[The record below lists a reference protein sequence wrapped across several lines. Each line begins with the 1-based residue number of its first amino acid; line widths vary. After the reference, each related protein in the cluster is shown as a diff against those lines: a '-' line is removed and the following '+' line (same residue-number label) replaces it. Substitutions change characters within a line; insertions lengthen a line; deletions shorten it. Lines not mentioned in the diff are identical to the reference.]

1 MMKKNYQLE
10 LDKVVTNLTEN
21 CHPRLLLHACCAPCS
36 SYVLEYLSRFFD
48 ITLFYYNPNITSK
61 EEYSKRVQE
70 VQRLLQEMP
79 LPAPVSF
86 LAGRYDPERF
96 FAMAKGMETLPEG
109 GQRCFACY
117 RLRLT
122 EAAAAAKTGGFDWF
136 TTTLSISPHKNAQK
150 LNEIGLELAQQAGVR
165 WLPSD
170 FKKRGGY
177 QRSIALSRQYSL
189 YRQNY
194 CGCIYSQTEADQRRK
209 GDCSLEKG

>member
-1 MMKKNYQLE
+1 MVIKQNYQLE
-10 LDKVVTNLTEN
+10 LDKVLADLPAGT
-21 CHPRLLLHACCAPCS
+21 HPRLLLHACCAPCS
-36 SYVLEYLSRFFD
+36 SYVLEYLAQYFD
-48 ITLFYYNPNITSK
+48 ITLFYYNPNISSK

-70 VQRLLQEMP
+70 VQRLLREMP
-79 LPAPVSF
+79 LSAPVHF

-96 FAMAKGMETLPEG
+96 FVMAKGMENLPEG
-109 GQRCFACY
+109 GERCFACY

-122 EAAAAAKTGGFDWF
+122 EAADAAKEGHFDWF

-150 LNEIGLELAQQAGVR
+150 LNEIGIELAEKAGVH

-177 QRSIALSRQYSL
+177 QRSIVLSHQYNL

-194 CGCIYSQTEADQRRK
+194 CGCVYSAAEAKDRRER
-209 GDCSLEKG
+209 GQDS